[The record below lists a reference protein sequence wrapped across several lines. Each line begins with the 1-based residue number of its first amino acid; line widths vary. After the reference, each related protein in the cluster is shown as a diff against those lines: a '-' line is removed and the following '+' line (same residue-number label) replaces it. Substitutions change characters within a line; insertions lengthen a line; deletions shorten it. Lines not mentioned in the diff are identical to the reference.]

1 MFKICAIIFRPCY
14 SLTLSDPFGN
24 LLRLSVE
31 FKQFL
36 VLNQFLSPVSC
47 QILQCAVL
55 PFYGTLKMEKTL
67 LTSVNYKCQKQQKY
81 LLVNSYLISC
91 NN

>member
-1 MFKICAIIFRPCY
+1 MFKICAVIFRSCY

-36 VLNQFLSPVSC
+36 VLNQFLSPFSC

-55 PFYGTLKMEKTL
+55 PFYGTLKMEKNEIFINVKSNQNVYWST
-67 LTSVNYKCQKQQKY
+67 V
-81 LLVNSYLISC
+81 I
-91 NN
+91 